1 MWYNRMAKGCD
12 VLPKITKIEAQ
23 KNKKRVNIYVDGEYF
38 ISMDAS
44 LVYKFRVKIGEEIDS
59 EKIRKF
65 VYEDDFEKA
74 KNKALNS
81 ISRSFQSEKRIRE
94 KLSRDYHP
102 EIVDRVVEFAKK
114 YSLIDDSTLG
124 ELLVSSG
131 QNSKRIGKNRI
142 VQELYKKGIDRKYT
156 DDLIDSIDEDK
167 ELENAR
173 YLAKKRLE
181 RLKDQNKN
189 VLKRKLYQHLSY
201 KGFGYDVVN
210 KVIRELLD

>member
-1 MWYNRMAKGCD
+1 MAKGCD